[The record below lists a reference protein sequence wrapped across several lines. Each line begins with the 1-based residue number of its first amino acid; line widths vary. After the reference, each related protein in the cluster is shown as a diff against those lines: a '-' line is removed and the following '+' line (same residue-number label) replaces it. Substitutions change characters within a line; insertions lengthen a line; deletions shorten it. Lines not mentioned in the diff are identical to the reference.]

1 MSQPFDLSQFPDLPS
16 QVMKA
21 FAAQSAA
28 LDAARFEASVER
40 AARLHEQAVGV
51 EKDAFITELTALVE
65 KLEGQVG
72 QYRHAKFGPKSEKLD
87 PAQLELALE
96 DLEAAIAETQ
106 EQIAAVEEKIAASE
120 TDPEKKAPRKK
131 RKARALPEHLTRV
144 ERVIEP
150 DSIVCPCG
158 CGDMVRIGEDR
169 VDRLDYIPA
178 RYQVIVTI
186 RPKYAC
192 PKGRTG
198 VVQAKAPA
206 HLLESSWPTE
216 ALLAQIAVSKYSEHM
231 PLNRQ
236 AVVMA
241 RLGVPID
248 RSVLAD
254 WMGRTG
260 ALIAPVV
267 DHMAVALKQGS
278 TRLYVDETTAPVLD
292 PGRGKTKTGYL
303 WAVLRD
309 DRGWGGTAPPGVVFH
324 YRPGRKGEY
333 ADEILADFNGT
344 IQVDAYGAYT
354 HLATPK
360 RTGGDPLRLAFCWAH
375 GRRKLIKAKP
385 KKGSPIVDEALVRI
399 AALYKV
405 EDAIRG
411 SAPDHR
417 RAVRQQ
423 VSRPLV
429 DQFFAWLA
437 AQAARVSRK
446 SELGEA
452 MAYML
457 RREEGFR
464 LFLEDGRVD
473 IDSNLVENAIRSPAM
488 NRRNALFAGHDEGGR
503 SWARFASL
511 IGSCKMNG
519 VEPHAYLRDLFTKL
533 AHGHLDKDID
543 TLMPWACAAATIPSK
558 SAHPGVP
565 SELIPSAHEG
575 KERQPRAPKPARKRN
590 PNGARTALTVY
601 PCASSVLY
609 GSGMAKA
616 ASPRKNRIR

>member
-1 MSQPFDLSQFPDLPS
+1 MSQPFDLSQFPELPPE
-16 QVMKA
+16 VVKA
-21 FAAQSAA
+21 FEAAQ
-28 LDAARFEASVER
+28 FELSVER
-40 AARLHEQAVGV
+40 AARQHEQAVV
-51 EKDAFITELTALVE
+51 AEKDAFIVELKDLIA
-65 KLEGQVG
+65 KLEGQV
-72 QYRHAKFGPKSEKLD
+72 QDYRRTKFGPKSEKLD

-96 DLEAAIAETQ
+96 DLETAIAETQ

-120 TDPEKKAPRKK
+120 TDPEKKTPRRK
-131 RKARALPEHLTRV
+131 RKARALPEGLPRV

-150 DSIVCPCG
+150 ESITCPCG

-169 VDRLDYIPA
+169 ADRLDYIPA

-192 PKGRTG
+192 PKGRAG

-206 HLLESSWPTE
+206 HLLEGSWPTE
-216 ALLAQIAVSKYSEHM
+216 ALLAQIAVSKHSEHM

-241 RLGVPID
+241 RHGVPID

-267 DHMAVALKQGS
+267 DHLARCLMAES

-309 DRGWGGTAPPGVVFH
+309 DRGWNGPAPPGVVFH

-333 ADEILADFNGT
+333 ADEILAGFDGT
-344 IQVDAYGAYT
+344 IQVDAYGGYT
-354 HLATPK
+354 HLAKPDRK
-360 RTGGDPLRLAFCWAH
+360 GGKPLQLAFCWAH
-375 GRRKLIKAKP
+375 GRRKLIKATP

-399 AALYKV
+399 AALYKI

-411 SAPDHR
+411 SSPDHR
-417 RAVRQQ
+417 CAVRQDL
-423 VSRPLV
+423 SRPLV
-429 DQFFAWLA
+429 DAFFACLA
-437 AQAARVSRK
+437 AQAARISRK
-446 SELGEA
+446 SDLGA
-452 MAYML
+452 ALVYML
-457 RREEGFR
+457 RRQDGFQ
-464 LFLEDGRVD
+464 LFLEDGHVD
-473 IDSNLVENAIRSPAM
+473 MDSNLVENAIRSPAM

-503 SWARFASL
+503 NWARFASL

-519 VEPHAYLRDLFTKL
+519 VEPYAYLRDLFTRL
-533 AHGHLDKDID
+533 ANGHLDKDID
-543 TLMPWACAAATIPSK
+543 ALMPWA
-558 SAHPGVP
+558 
-565 SELIPSAHEG
+565 
-575 KERQPRAPKPARKRN
+575 
-590 PNGARTALTVY
+590 
-601 PCASSVLY
+601 
-609 GSGMAKA
+609 
-616 ASPRKNRIR
+616 

>member
-1 MSQPFDLSQFPDLPS
+1 M
-16 QVMKA
+16 
-21 FAAQSAA
+21 
-28 LDAARFEASVER
+28 
-40 AARLHEQAVGV
+40 
-51 EKDAFITELTALVE
+51 
-65 KLEGQVG
+65 
-72 QYRHAKFGPKSEKLD
+72 
-87 PAQLELALE
+87 
-96 DLEAAIAETQ
+96 
-106 EQIAAVEEKIAASE
+106 
-120 TDPEKKAPRKK
+120 
-131 RKARALPEHLTRV
+131 RALPEHLPRI

-150 DSIVCPCG
+150 DSITCPCG

-169 VDRLDYIPA
+169 VERLDYIPA
-178 RYQVIVTI
+178 RYQVIVSV

-192 PKGRTG
+192 PKGRAG

-206 HLLESSWPTE
+206 HLLEGSWPTE
-216 ALLAQIAVSKYSEHM
+216 ALLAQIAVSKHSEHM

-267 DHMAVALKQGS
+267 DHMAMTLKQGS
-278 TRLYVDETTAPVLD
+278 TRLYVDETIAPVLD

-309 DRGWGGTAPPGVVFH
+309 DRGWSGPAPPGVVFH

-333 ADEILADFNGT
+333 AAEILTGFDGT
-344 IQVDAYGAYT
+344 IQVDAYGGYT
-354 HLATPK
+354 HLSKPVRK
-360 RTGGDPLRLAFCWAH
+360 GGKPLQLAFCWAH
-375 GRRKLIKAKP
+375 GRRKLIAARP
-385 KKGSPIVDEALVRI
+385 KKGSPIVDEALLRV

-411 SAPDHR
+411 TDPGCR
-417 RAVRQQ
+417 RAMRQEL
-423 VSRPLV
+423 SRPLV

-446 SELGEA
+446 SDLGGA

-457 RREEGFR
+457 RRQDGFR
-464 LFLEDGRVD
+464 LFLDDGHID

-503 SWARFASL
+503 NWARFASL
-511 IGSCKMNG
+511 IATCKMNS
-519 VEPHAYLRDLFTKL
+519 VEPYAYLHDLFIKL
-533 AHGHLDKDID
+533 ANGHLAKDID
-543 TLMPWACAAATIPSK
+543 TLMPWAYAPTDIT
-558 SAHPGVP
+558 
-565 SELIPSAHEG
+565 SE
-575 KERQPRAPKPARKRN
+575 
-590 PNGARTALTVY
+590 
-601 PCASSVLY
+601 
-609 GSGMAKA
+609 
-616 ASPRKNRIR
+616 

>member
-1 MSQPFDLSQFPDLPS
+1 MSQPFDLSQFPDLPPE
-16 QVMKA
+16 VMKA

-28 LDAARFEASVER
+28 LEAARFEASVER
-40 AARLHEQAVGV
+40 VARQHEQAVV
-51 EKDAFITELTALVE
+51 AEKDAFITELKQLIE

-72 QYRHAKFGPKSEKLD
+72 QYRHTKFGPKSEKLD

-96 DLEAAIAETQ
+96 DLETAITETQ
-106 EQIAAVEEKIAASE
+106 AQIAAVEEKIAASAS
-120 TDPEKKAPRKK
+120 DPEKAAPRAP
-131 RKARALPEHLTRV
+131 RKARALPEHLPRV

-150 DSIVCPCG
+150 ESIVCPCG

-169 VDRLDYIPA
+169 TERLDFIPA

-206 HLLESSWPTE
+206 HLLEGSWPTE
-216 ALLAQIAVSKYSEHM
+216 ALLAQIAVSKHSEHM

-267 DHMAVALKQGS
+267 DHMAVLLKQGT

-309 DRGWGGTAPPGVVFH
+309 DRGWNGPAPPGVVFH

-333 ADEILADFNGT
+333 AAEILDGFNGT
-344 IQVDAYGAYT
+344 IQVDAYGGYT

-360 RTGGDPLRLAFCWAH
+360 RTGGKPLQLAFCWAH
-375 GRRKLIKAKP
+375 GRRKLITAKP
-385 KKGSPIVDEALVRI
+385 KKGSPIVDEALLRI

-411 SAPDHR
+411 AEPNRR
-417 RAVRQQ
+417 RAVRQEL
-423 VSRPLV
+423 SRPLV
-429 DQFFAWLA
+429 NEFFAWLA

-446 SELGEA
+446 SDLGVA

-457 RREEGFR
+457 KRQDGFR
-464 LFLEDGRVD
+464 LFLDDGRVD

-488 NRRNALFAGHDEGGR
+488 NRRNALFAGHGEGGR
-503 SWARFASL
+503 NWARFASL
-511 IGSCKMNG
+511 IGTCKMNG
-519 VEPHAYLRDLFTKL
+519 VEPYAYLRDLFTKL
-533 AHGHLDKDID
+533 ANGHLARDID
-543 TLMPWACAAATIPSK
+543 ALMPWTQA
-558 SAHPGVP
+558 
-565 SELIPSAHEG
+565 
-575 KERQPRAPKPARKRN
+575 Q
-590 PNGARTALTVY
+590 TAI
-601 PCASSVLY
+601 A
-609 GSGMAKA
+609 
-616 ASPRKNRIR
+616 

>member
-1 MSQPFDLSQFPDLPS
+1 MSQLLDLSQFPDLPPE
-16 QVMKA
+16 VVKA
-21 FAAQSAA
+21 FAAVE
-28 LDAARFEASVER
+28 FELSVER
-40 AARLHEQAVGV
+40 AARQHEQAVAA
-51 EKDAFITELTALVE
+51 EKEVFIAELKALIA
-65 KLEGQVG
+65 KLEGQV
-72 QYRHAKFGPKSEKLD
+72 QDYRRTKFGPKSEKLD

-96 DLEAAIAETQ
+96 DQETAIAETQ
-106 EQIAAVEEKIAASE
+106 AQIAALEDRMAASE
-120 TDPEKKAPRKK
+120 RDPEKRKPRAP
-131 RKARALPEHLTRV
+131 RKARALPESLPRV
-144 ERVIEP
+144 ERVVEP
-150 DSIVCPCG
+150 ESIVCPCG

-169 VDRLDYIPA
+169 TERLDYIPA
-178 RYQVIVTI
+178 RYRVIVTV
-186 RPKYAC
+186 RPRYAC

-206 HLLESSWPTE
+206 HLLEGSWPTE
-216 ALLAQIAVSKYSEHM
+216 ALLAQVAVSKYSEHM

-241 RLGVPID
+241 RHGLPID

-267 DHMAVALKQGS
+267 DHMAKQLLMGS

-309 DRGWGGTAPPGVVFH
+309 DRGWNGPAPPGVVFH

-333 ADEILADFNGT
+333 AAEILTGFNGT

-354 HLATPK
+354 HLATPE
-360 RTGGDPLRLAFCWAH
+360 RPGGDPLRRAFCWAH
-375 GRRKLIKAKP
+375 GRRKLIKAAP
-385 KKGSPIVDEALVRI
+385 KKGSPIVDEALLRI
-399 AALYKV
+399 AALYKI

-411 SAPDHR
+411 SDPDHR
-417 RAVRQQ
+417 RAVRQEL
-423 VSRPLV
+423 SRPLV
-429 DQFFAWLA
+429 DEFFTWLA

-446 SELGEA
+446 SDLGEA

-457 RREEGFR
+457 KRQDGFR

-503 SWARFASL
+503 NWARFASL
-511 IGSCKMNG
+511 IGTCKMNG
-519 VEPHAYLRDLFTKL
+519 VEPYAYLRDLFTKL
-533 AHGHLDKDID
+533 ANGHLDRDID
-543 TLMPWACAAATIPSK
+543 DLMPWAY
-558 SAHPGVP
+558 
-565 SELIPSAHEG
+565 
-575 KERQPRAPKPARKRN
+575 APPTT
-590 PNGARTALTVY
+590 GA
-601 PCASSVLY
+601 
-609 GSGMAKA
+609 
-616 ASPRKNRIR
+616 

>member
-1 MSQPFDLSQFPDLPS
+1 MSQSLDLSQFPNLPPE
-16 QVMKA
+16 VVKA
-21 FAAQSAA
+21 FATVE
-28 LDAARFEASVER
+28 FELSVER
-40 AARLHEQAVGV
+40 AARQHEQAVAA
-51 EKDAFITELTALVE
+51 EKEAFITELKDLIA
-65 KLEGQVG
+65 KLEGQV
-72 QYRHAKFGPKSEKLD
+72 QDYRRTKFGPKSEKLD

-96 DLEAAIAETQ
+96 DQETAIAETQ
-106 EQIAAVEEKIAASE
+106 AQIAALEDRMAASE
-120 TDPEKKAPRKK
+120 RDPEKRKPRAP
-131 RKARALPEHLTRV
+131 RKARALPDSLPRV
-144 ERVIEP
+144 ERVVEP
-150 DSIVCPCG
+150 DSILCPCG

-169 VDRLDYIPA
+169 TERLDYIPA

-186 RPKYAC
+186 RPRYAC

-206 HLLESSWPTE
+206 HLLEGSWPTE
-216 ALLAQIAVSKYSEHM
+216 ALLAQVAVSKHSEHM

-241 RLGVPID
+241 RHGLPID

-254 WMGRTG
+254 WMGRAG

-267 DHMAVALKQGS
+267 DHMAEQLLIGS

-309 DRGWGGTAPPGVVFH
+309 DRGWNGPAPPGVVFH

-333 ADEILADFNGT
+333 AAEILTGFNGT

-360 RTGGDPLRLAFCWAH
+360 RPGGDPLRLAFCWAH
-375 GRRKLIKAKP
+375 GRRKLIKAAP
-385 KKGSPIVDEALVRI
+385 KKGSPIVDAALLRI

-411 SAPDHR
+411 SDPDHR
-417 RAVRQQ
+417 RAVRQEL
-423 VSRPLV
+423 SRPLV
-429 DQFFAWLA
+429 EDFFTWLS

-446 SELGEA
+446 SDLGEA

-457 RREEGFR
+457 KRQDGFR
-464 LFLEDGRVD
+464 LFLEDGHVD

-503 SWARFASL
+503 NWARFASL
-511 IGSCKMNG
+511 IGTCKMNG
-519 VEPHAYLRDLFTKL
+519 VEPYAYLRDLFTKL
-533 AHGHLDKDID
+533 ANGHLEKDID
-543 TLMPWACAAATIPSK
+543 DLMPWSYPS
-558 SAHPGVP
+558 PT
-565 SELIPSAHEG
+565 EG
-575 KERQPRAPKPARKRN
+575 
-590 PNGARTALTVY
+590 
-601 PCASSVLY
+601 S
-609 GSGMAKA
+609 
-616 ASPRKNRIR
+616 